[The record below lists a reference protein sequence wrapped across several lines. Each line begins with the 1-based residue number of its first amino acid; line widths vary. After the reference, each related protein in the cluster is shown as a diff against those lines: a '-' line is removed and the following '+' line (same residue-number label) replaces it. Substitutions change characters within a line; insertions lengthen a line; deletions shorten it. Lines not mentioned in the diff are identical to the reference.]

1 MIAPSADRMGRLV
14 GTRTLFKYER
24 DYYPKRDRIT
34 ISFRGDLAERYQYD
48 KIRPLS
54 EAQRHGHQIVIEA
67 ESQKTGATGHYCIEC
82 NSWNLIEA
90 VGTWAP
96 GEEAPAAD

>member
-1 MIAPSADRMGRLV
+1 MSTPSPDSMAPLV
-14 GTRTLFKYER
+14 AARTLDKYHK
-24 DYYPKRDRIT
+24 DYYPKRERIT
-34 ISFRGDLAERYQYD
+34 ISFRGDLAEDYRYD

-54 EAQRHGHQIVIEA
+54 RAERHGNQIVIEG

-90 VGTWAP
+90 VGIWTP
-96 GEEAPAAD
+96 APAPAD

>member
-1 MIAPSADRMGRLV
+1 MSAPPPDSMNQLV
-14 GTRTLFKYER
+14 AKRTLEKYER

-34 ISFRGDLAERYQYD
+34 ISFRGDVAEQHKFD

-54 EAQRHGHQIVIEA
+54 PAQRHGHLVVIEG
-67 ESQKTGATGHYCIEC
+67 ESQKTGSKGHYCIEC

-90 VGTWAP
+90 VGTWT
-96 GEEAPAAD
+96 PAGSPAD

>member
-1 MIAPSADRMGRLV
+1 MARLV
-14 GTRTLFKYER
+14 ATRTIDKYER

-34 ISFRGDLAERYQYD
+34 ISFRGDVAERHQYD

-54 EAQRHGHQIVIEA
+54 PAQRHGHQIVIEG
-67 ESQKTGATGHYCIEC
+67 ESQKTGSTGHYCIEC

-96 GEEAPAAD
+96 QDAQPD